1 ISTLEDFDELE
12 KAQLLETK
20 VELWIKEKL
29 SKNRSAFKGS
39 GLFGSHGFEDFIQM
53 FLKQNPDLDLPLLK
67 DAIYNKYINQYSE
80 QDIKRITSADKT
92 SLYQFIFK
100 DFPEDNRF
108 LNTRVHNLVVNLPNV
123 QKELLIEILNE
134 RAKNSNFQKKYA
146 NYLISKLINEK
157 KES

>member
-1 ISTLEDFDELE
+1 
-12 KAQLLETK
+12 
-20 VELWIKEKL
+20 
-29 SKNRSAFKGS
+29 
-39 GLFGSHGFEDFIQM
+39 
-53 FLKQNPDLDLPLLK
+53 
-67 DAIYNKYINQYSE
+67 AIYNKYINQYSE

>member
-1 ISTLEDFDELE
+1 MP
-12 KAQLLETK
+12 
-20 VELWIKEKL
+20 
-29 SKNRSAFKGS
+29 SKQASWFANV
-39 GLFGSHGFEDFIQM
+39 
-53 FLKQNPDLDLPLLK
+53 NP
-67 DAIYNKYINQYSE
+67 NV
-80 QDIKRITSADKT
+80 
-92 SLYQFIFK
+92 
-100 DFPEDNRF
+100 EDNRF